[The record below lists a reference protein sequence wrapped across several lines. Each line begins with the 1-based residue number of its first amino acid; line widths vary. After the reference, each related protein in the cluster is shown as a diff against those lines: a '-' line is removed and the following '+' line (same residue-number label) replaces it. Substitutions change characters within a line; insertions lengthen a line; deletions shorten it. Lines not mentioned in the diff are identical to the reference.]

1 MIKINQVYKTFNR
14 GDVNEVRALRG
25 LNLNIGE
32 GEFVTVIGS
41 NGAGKSTML
50 NLLAG
55 VFPPDEGEIWIADR
69 NVTRW
74 PEHQRAKLIS
84 RVFQDPLKGTAG
96 SMTIEENM
104 AMARLRGQRRGF
116 GWGVTQGG
124 RNQFRQELA
133 QLGLGLEDRLTG
145 KVNLLSGG
153 QRQALTLI
161 MATLVKPRILL
172 LDEHT
177 AALDPGMAAQ
187 ISSLTAHLVHDHKL
201 TALMVTHNMPQA
213 LSMGSRTRMMH
224 KGEIILDLQ
233 GEERARLTV
242 NDLVQK
248 FASIRKDALD
258 DELLLS

>member
-1 MIKINQVYKTFNR
+1 MIKIIQTDKTFNW
-14 GDVNEVRALRG
+14 GDVNEIRALRG
-25 LNLNIGE
+25 IDLDIME

-41 NGAGKSTML
+41 NGAGKSTIL

-55 VFPPDEGEIWIADR
+55 VYPPDSGEIWIGER

-74 PEHQRAKLIS
+74 PEHQRAKLIG
-84 RVFQDPLKGTAG
+84 RVFQDPLRGTAG
-96 SMTIEENM
+96 SMSIEENM
-104 AMARLRGQRRGF
+104 AMALLRGKPRGLVR
-116 GWGVTQGG
+116 GVSQTG
-124 RNQFRQELA
+124 RNHFRQELL

-177 AALDPGMAAQ
+177 AALDPGMAEQ
-187 ISSLTAHLVHDHKL
+187 ISRITARLVKEHNL
-201 TALMVTHNMPQA
+201 TALMVTHNMQQA
-213 LSMGSRTRMMH
+213 LSMGSRTLMMH
-224 KGEIILDLQ
+224 QGEIILDLR
-233 GEERARLTV
+233 GEERSRLTV
-242 NDLVQK
+242 NELVRK
-248 FASIRKDALD
+248 FAEIRKDALD